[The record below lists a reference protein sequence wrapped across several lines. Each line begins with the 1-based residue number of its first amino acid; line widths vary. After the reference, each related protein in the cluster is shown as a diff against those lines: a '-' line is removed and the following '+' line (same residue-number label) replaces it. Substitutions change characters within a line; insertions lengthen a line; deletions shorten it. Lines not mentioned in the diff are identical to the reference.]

1 MKNIKNIKVLSLF
14 SGIGA
19 PEKALKNIG
28 VNYELVGFSEI
39 DSNAVESYSLIH
51 DVDKKLNLGDIKTVD
66 KNNLPDFDLLL
77 AGFPCTDI
85 SHNGKQKGFNDK
97 DTSSGLVNYAIEFIS
112 HKRPRFVLFENVKNL
127 ISKKFKDD
135 FEAMISKIESKGYT
149 CHYKLLN
156 TKDFGL
162 PQNRERVYMVFVK
175 NDQNIDFNFDFSKKE
190 LISLSK
196 ILEKDDYVDNIQE
209 STKQKIL
216 SQFAD
221 ANIIKNEIHNINEEL
236 KDKVI
241 CLNSKNAEGKQPSQQ
256 YRVYSKNG
264 LLTTL
269 SSQLNGRYNVISSL
283 GHVRKITPREAYLLQ
298 GFSEDDFNKVK
309 HLSPNSL
316 YSQAG
321 NTISVPVLEEIF
333 KKFLYNFISNDTIES
348 IDIKAEDEGVN
359 QASFSSVLKE
369 KENGQLSFDF
379 M

>member
-1 MKNIKNIKVLSLF
+1 MKNIKVLSLF

-39 DSNAVESYSLIH
+39 DNNTVEAYCLLH
-51 DVDKKLNLGDIKTVD
+51 NVDRRLNLGDIKTIN

-112 HKRPRFVLFENVKNL
+112 YERPKFILFENVKNL
-127 ISKKFKDD
+127 ISKKFKND
-135 FEAMISKIESKGYT
+135 FESMISKIESQGYT

-156 TKDFGL
+156 SKNFGL
-162 PQNRERVYMVFVK
+162 PQNRERVYMIFIK
-175 NDQNIDFNFDFSKKE
+175 NDQNVNFNFDFSKKE
-190 LISLSK
+190 FISLSK

-221 ANIIKNEIHNINEEL
+221 TNIIKNEIHNINKEI

-269 SSQLNGRYNVISSL
+269 SSQLNGRYNVVSSL
-283 GHVRKITPREAYLLQ
+283 GHIRKITPREAYLLQ

-309 HLSPNSL
+309 HLSANSL

-321 NTISVPVLEEIF
+321 NTISIPVLEEIF
-333 KKFLYNFISNDTIES
+333 KKLLFDFISNGRVKSTN
-348 IDIKAEDEGVN
+348 IKVQKEEVTKV
-359 QASFSSVLKE
+359 SFSSELKE
-369 KENGQLSFDF
+369 KENGQLSFNF
-379 M
+379 I

>member
-1 MKNIKNIKVLSLF
+1 MENIKVLSLF

-39 DSNAVESYSLIH
+39 DNNAIEAYSLIH
-51 DVDKKLNLGDIKTVD
+51 NIDKKLNLGDIETID
-66 KNNLPDFDLLL
+66 KNSLSDFDLLL

-85 SHNGKQKGFNDK
+85 SNNGKQKGFNDK
-97 DTSSGLVNYAIEFIS
+97 NTSSGLVNYAIEFIS
-112 HKRPRFVLFENVKNL
+112 HKKPKFILFENVKNL

-135 FEAMISKIESKGYT
+135 FEDMISKVESNGYK
-149 CHYKLLN
+149 CYYKLLN

-162 PQNRERVYMVFVK
+162 PQNRERVYMVFIR
-175 NDQNIDFNFDFSKKE
+175 NDQNINFDFDFSKKE

-196 ILEKDDYVDNIQE
+196 ILEKDDCIDNIQE
-209 STKQKIL
+209 SIKQKIL
-216 SQFAD
+216 SQFQD
-221 ANIIKNEIHNINEEL
+221 VDIIKNEINNTNKEP
-236 KDKVI
+236 KDKVV
-241 CLNSKNAEGKQPSQQ
+241 CLNSKNTEGKQPSQQ

-298 GFSEDDFNKVK
+298 GFGENDFDKVK
-309 HLSPNSL
+309 HLSQNSL

-321 NTISVPVLEEIF
+321 NTISIPVLEEIF
-333 KKFLYNFISNDTIES
+333 KKLLCDFISDNTLDLTNVEIEE
-348 IDIKAEDEGVN
+348 AEGLGQDFFI
-359 QASFSSVLKE
+359 SMLRE

-379 M
+379 I